1 MAAPQ
6 VWPGRS
12 VGQFS
17 TILCGLVIVV
27 VSRMESNCAGVAS
40 GLSRGP
46 WPATCGAT
54 SSSAP
59 AIATAVR
66 IPLCKFGIMRFPNSA
81 AQ

>member
-17 TILCGLVIVV
+17 TIRYGLVIVV
-27 VSRMESNCAGVAS
+27 VARMESNCAGVAS

-46 WPATCGAT
+46 WPAAYVAASNT
-54 SSSAP
+54 AP
-59 AIATAVR
+59 AIMAGAGTPDCTFR
-66 IPLCKFGIMRFPNSA
+66 IIRDPP
-81 AQ
+81 